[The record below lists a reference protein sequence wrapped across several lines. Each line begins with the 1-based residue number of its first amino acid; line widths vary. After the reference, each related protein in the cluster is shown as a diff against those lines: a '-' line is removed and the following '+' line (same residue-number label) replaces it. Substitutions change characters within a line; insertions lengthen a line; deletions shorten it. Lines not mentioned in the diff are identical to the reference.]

1 MAKKYI
7 SENKSKNGSV
17 KSLPKN
23 YKTLLKD
30 ANCTGKKLLQKTQ
43 SFH

>member
-1 MAKKYI
+1 MAKIYI
-7 SENKSKNGSV
+7 SQNKSKNGNGSV

-30 ANCTGKKLLQKTQ
+30 NVNWTGK
-43 SFH
+43 